1 MNSSRREATVAE
13 LLTHLNAAYT
23 LARWLVVDPMD
34 AEDAVLE
41 ACRQAIRCEA
51 LYFSAGVLAR
61 FLMLVRNECY
71 ARLRRNRLNPG
82 QDGIGKET
90 AGSAT
95 ASAVVSPDARTAT
108 LKDALLCLPLEL
120 REVIVLR
127 ELHGLPYKDI
137 STIVGV
143 DAHTVMSRLSRVRV
157 MLMESAFPE
166 AGRAVPLALCRVGA
180 EV

>member
-71 ARLRRNRLNPG
+71 VRLRRNRLNPG

-95 ASAVVSPDARTAT
+95 ASGVLSPDARTAT
-108 LKDALLCLPLEL
+108 LKDALLRLPLEL

-127 ELHGLPYKDI
+127 EVHELPYKDI
-137 STIVGV
+137 STIIGV
-143 DAHTVMSRLSRVRV
+143 PTHTVVSRLSRVRA
-157 MLMESAFPE
+157 MLLNSPLPE
-166 AGRAVPLALCRVGA
+166 AVRAAPLALSPLGS
-180 EV
+180 ET